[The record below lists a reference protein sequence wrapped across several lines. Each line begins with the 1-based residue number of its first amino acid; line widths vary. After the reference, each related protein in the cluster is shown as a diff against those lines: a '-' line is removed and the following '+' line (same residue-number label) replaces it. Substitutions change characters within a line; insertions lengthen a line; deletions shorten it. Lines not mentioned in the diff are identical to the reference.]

1 MTVNTPA
8 YRASFIAIGGIGDR
22 RRWRCHCRRCRCVA
36 TSLAPSI
43 VIFGSRAV
51 NRGQRERDV
60 FRWLRRVASSM
71 VATLIVAVVLPAA
84 IVTVPVSAV
93 KSSTLSAEPATE

>member
-1 MTVNTPA
+1 MVLAIETVA
-8 YRASFIAIGGIGDR
+8 ASLSMMSS
-22 RRWRCHCRRCRCVA
+22 VA

-43 VIFGSRAV
+43 VTCGSRAV
-51 NRGQRERDV
+51 NPV
-60 FRWLRRVASSM
+60 NVTITSSVASTKASLI

-93 KSSTLSAEPATE
+93 KSSPLVAEPPTE